1 MRGGGV
7 HNFETNSRQYAKIE
21 QLIYIASYSVQK
33 SIPSAL
39 NLEPTK
45 ILLNHVK
52 TKNVNKNIM
61 TKTIY
66 RSRQCELE

>member
-1 MRGGGV
+1 MRDGGV
-7 HNFETNSRQYAKIE
+7 RNFETNSRQYAKME

-39 NLEPTK
+39 NLETTK
-45 ILLNHVK
+45 IILNHVK